1 MLAPLSATPAMAK
14 NKNPILP
21 LLSAAALSLP
31 CPALSEPAYVT
42 RVSDGDT
49 VKART
54 VDGRELKIRIIG
66 VDTPEKFATRTGS
79 AECFGEEASA
89 FAKSVLHG
97 KRVELE
103 SDPTQDRKDRYGRT
117 LAHVHVGGELYAA
130 MVARGGYGLAY
141 VFKRPSRY
149 AGEIATAETIARES
163 GAGLWSACP
172 KEAAAR
178 YERGQL
184 P

>member
-1 MLAPLSATPAMAK
+1 MLAPLSATEAMAK

-21 LLSAAALSLP
+21 LLSAAVLSLP

-54 VDGRELKIRIIG
+54 ADGRELKIRIIG
-66 VDTPEKFATRTGS
+66 IDTPEKFATRTGS

-89 FAKSVLHG
+89 FAKSVLQG

-117 LAHVHVGGELYAA
+117 LAHVYVGGELYAA
-130 MVARGGYGLAY
+130 LAARGGYGLAY
-141 VFKRPSRY
+141 VFKRPSLRT
-149 AGEIATAETIARES
+149 AEIAAAENAGRKA
-163 GAGLWSACP
+163 GAGLWTACP
-172 KEAAAR
+172 EEAAAR
-178 YERGQL
+178 YGRGR
-184 P
+184 